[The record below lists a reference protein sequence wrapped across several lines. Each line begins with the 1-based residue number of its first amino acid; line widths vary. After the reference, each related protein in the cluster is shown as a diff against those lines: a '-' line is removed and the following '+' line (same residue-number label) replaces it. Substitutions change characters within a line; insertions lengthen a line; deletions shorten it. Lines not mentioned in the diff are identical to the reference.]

1 MKKTNKI
8 AGIILLMFMLMQFM
22 TTAVC
27 AENLAPQNVRWATE
41 KELNWQVDVSDWIVW
56 DYVDGYDSYILY
68 EYKDGELLM
77 TAFSERENL
86 YNFGFSS
93 LEDLMSDYGTGSYT
107 VKVAVFDGTHNDF
120 LDYISKGEEP
130 PVLAVSE
137 ESVPNNYVGAPQKTN
152 DTTITEPAQEETVT
166 PPENNVPKT
175 SSKEIECSLA
185 AKVCYDLGFMPD
197 VYENAGMIVTEG
209 EFGKVT
215 SALFN
220 TQNSYG
226 SSDKK
231 ITVGQICSRLAYAMM
246 PIKPEHSSALASRLK
261 AGVALGD
268 DAELTYAQLAKII
281 YEAINEAYTVFGGN
295 YYTDTDGSVKR
306 DEYEIKQSGL
316 LFEHGY
322 TKYVGD
328 VTVSGDTATV
338 SGKYYSPENLYEIP
352 VENVTLKVADKDL
365 KSGSGYLLFVKD
377 DTIISGI
384 SDAEERAQ
392 IVQKNLTQATVIT
405 LAIGNTNAT
414 VNGNTVA
421 NDTAPMIVN
430 SRTMLPIRFVAEALG
445 AKVGWDESAQAVTVT
460 ADNVNISL
468 TVGQSSASVN
478 GTSIALD
485 APSFIENGRT
495 FLPLRFV
502 AENLGA
508 NVSWDGTTQTVTIT
522 K

>member
-22 TTAVC
+22 TGAVY
-27 AENLAPQNVRWATE
+27 AENLTPQNVRWATE

-120 LDYISKGEEP
+120 LNYISKGEEP

-152 DTTITEPAQEETVT
+152 DTTITEPAQGETVT

-295 YYTDTDGSVKR
+295 YYT
-306 DEYEIKQSGL
+306 
-316 LFEHGY
+316 
-322 TKYVGD
+322 D